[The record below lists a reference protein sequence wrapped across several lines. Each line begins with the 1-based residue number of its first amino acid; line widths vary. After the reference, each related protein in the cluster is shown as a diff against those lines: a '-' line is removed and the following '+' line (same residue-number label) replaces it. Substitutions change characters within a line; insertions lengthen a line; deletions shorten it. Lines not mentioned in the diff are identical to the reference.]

1 MKCPKCAYIGFEE
14 ADRCR
19 NCGYEFALSDVHPVA
34 PDMPMRYAD
43 DEGGPL
49 ADLELGGGRPESE
62 RRPAPSAVK
71 PRLDLDRMIGVDPQ
85 TPDLPLFHD
94 DDDPGADLPPLV
106 TAPAAPRRPLAVRR
120 QTPQPP
126 RMRRPLHE
134 MLDTAGTLD
143 LPWPRHASRER
154 EPRPAR
160 VDPAAGA
167 VAGSVRRL
175 SAALA
180 DVVLLGT
187 MHAITLY
194 FTLRLCGLTTE
205 DWRALPLL
213 PLLAFFL
220 IVDAA
225 YLVAFTTAGGQTIGK
240 MALGLKVVAD
250 DEQGVSA
257 GTAARRALGAIASAL
272 CLGAGLLPALLNE
285 DRRALHDRLAGTRVV
300 RLPV

>member
-1 MKCPKCAYIGFEE
+1 
-14 ADRCR
+14 
-19 NCGYEFALSDVHPVA
+19 
-34 PDMPMRYAD
+34 MPMRYAD

-49 ADLELGGGRPESE
+49 ADLELGGGRPDIE
-62 RRPAPSAVK
+62 RRNTPAAAK
-71 PRLDLDRMIGVDPQ
+71 PRLNFDPMIGVEQQ

-94 DDDPGADLPPLV
+94 DDDETGADLPPLV
-106 TAPAAPRRPLAVRR
+106 TAPASPRRPLAVRR
-120 QTPQPP
+120 QTPQPV
-126 RMRRPLHE
+126 RVRRPLHE

-143 LPWPRHASRER
+143 LPLPRYAPRER
-154 EPRPAR
+154 AARPAP

-167 VAGSVRRL
+167 LAGSGRRL

-187 MHAITLY
+187 VHAITLY

-240 MALGLKVVAD
+240 MALGIKVEAD

-257 GTAARRALGAIASAL
+257 GTAARRAVGAIASAL

-300 RLPV
+300 RLPA